1 MTKEKKSKEYSVE
14 GVTFEKVSFS
24 FVNDKLVG
32 VSEKTARNNTFKPI
46 SPSDPNFNTLINS
59 DQAKRAFNIAKHGA
73 NQVSYV
79 GDDKSIDFAT
89 NEEIT
94 DFYAKKKKSFD
105 NAGYIDNDFEKPKA
119 LAYATGFTGT
129 TGSGEFGY
137 NPEAKGT
144 QLYAY
149 PFDIDLKQDHLKITR
164 HEYLRSSI
172 NASKPPSLE
181 GFGEDA
187 FGNQVAQQGTR
198 TETQHGVEYVKAV
211 RGGSVLG
218 KLKGSVILPMP
229 KVTDVNAADWGK
241 SELNAQGMAAA
252 GLASKFIGQPGE
264 TPDERERRLTAF
276 QQLRDERGGEE
287 GGSVRR
293 KTTGAVYNQIVA
305 KTAGMLLGTDLN
317 ADTVLARQGGTVLN
331 PNAEMLFQ
339 GPALRDFTFKYRMI
353 ARSQKEGV
361 MIRNI
366 IRFLKLGMAPKFRS
380 STYLKSPDVFSL
392 EYRRGRGEA
401 GILDTVNRFSPGG
414 LALTSL
420 STDYAPNTYWSAYGD
435 SQPVEIT
442 IDLNFVELRPIYYN
456 DQALSPTTSVGY

>member
-1 MTKEKKSKEYSVE
+1 MSEKKSKTYAVE
-14 GVTFEKVSFS
+14 GVTFDKVSFS
-24 FVNDKLVG
+24 FVNDKLIG
-32 VSEKTARNNTFKPI
+32 VSEMTSRNTTFKPI
-46 SPSDPNFNTLINS
+46 SPSDPSFNTLINS
-59 DQAKRAFNIAKHGA
+59 DEAKRAFNIAKYGPSKE
-73 NQVSYV
+73 SYV
-79 GDDKSIDFAT
+79 KDGSIDFAS

-94 DFYAKKKKSFD
+94 NFYTDKKKAFD
-105 NAGYIDNDFEKPKA
+105 NAGFIDNDFEKPKA
-119 LAYATGFTGT
+119 IAYATGYTGT
-129 TGSGEFGY
+129 TGSSESGFGATGFE
-137 NPEAKGT
+137 NQS

-149 PFDIDLKQDHLKITR
+149 PFDIDLEQDHLKITR
-164 HEYLRSSI
+164 YEYLRSSI

-181 GFGEDA
+181 GINEDGKA
-187 FGNQVAQQGTR
+187 AQFSNVS
-198 TETQHGVEYVKAV
+198 GVREVE
-211 RGGSVLG
+211 GGSVLG
-218 KLKGSVILPMP
+218 ALKGSVILPMP

-241 SELNAQGMAAA
+241 SELTAQGMAAA
-252 GLASKFIGQPGE
+252 GLASKLIGQPGE
-264 TPDERERRLTAF
+264 TPDERERRLQAF
-276 QQLRDERGGEE
+276 EDLRSQRGGEE

-293 KTTGAVYNQIVA
+293 KTTGAIYNQIVA
-305 KTAGMLLGTDLN
+305 KTAGLLLGTDLN

-353 ARSQKEGV
+353 ARSQKEGE

-392 EYRRGRGEA
+392 QYRRSLGAPSDA

-420 STDYAPNTYWSAYGD
+420 NTDCAPNSYWSAYED

-442 IDLNFVELRPIYYN
+442 MDLNFVELSPIYYN
-456 DQALSPTTSVGY
+456 DQVGAPTYSVGY

>member
-1 MTKEKKSKEYSVE
+1 MSEKKSKTYAVE
-14 GVTFEKVSFS
+14 GVTFDKVSFS
-24 FVNDKLVG
+24 FVNDKLIG
-32 VSEKTARNNTFKPI
+32 VSEMTSRNTTFKPI
-46 SPSDPNFNTLINS
+46 SPSDPSFNTLINS
-59 DQAKRAFNIAKHGA
+59 DEAKRAFNIAKYGPSKE
-73 NQVSYV
+73 SYV
-79 GDDKSIDFAT
+79 KDGSIDFAS

-94 DFYAKKKKSFD
+94 NFYTDKKKAFD
-105 NAGYIDNDFEKPKA
+105 NAGFIDNDFEKPKA
-119 LAYATGFTGT
+119 IAYATGYTGT
-129 TGSGEFGY
+129 TGSSESGFGATGFE
-137 NPEAKGT
+137 NQS

-149 PFDIDLKQDHLKITR
+149 PFDIDLEQDHLKITR
-164 HEYLRSSI
+164 YEYLRSSI

-181 GFGEDA
+181 GINEDGKA
-187 FGNQVAQQGTR
+187 AQFSNVS
-198 TETQHGVEYVKAV
+198 GVREVE
-211 RGGSVLG
+211 GGSVLG
-218 KLKGSVILPMP
+218 ALKGSVILPMP

-252 GLASKFIGQPGE
+252 GLASKLIGQPGE
-264 TPDERERRLTAF
+264 TPDERERRLQAF
-276 QQLRDERGGEE
+276 KELREQRGGEE

-293 KTTGAVYNQIVA
+293 KTTGAIYNQIVA
-305 KTAGMLLGTDLN
+305 KTAGLLLGTDLN

-353 ARSQKEGV
+353 ARNRDEGQ

-392 EYRRGRGEA
+392 QYKRGRGAPSNSEE

-414 LALTSL
+414 LALTSIN
-420 STDYAPNTYWSAYGD
+420 TDYAPNSYWSAYQD

-442 IDLNFVELRPIYYN
+442 MDLNFVELRPIYYN
-456 DQALSPTTSVGY
+456 DQVQTPTTSVGY

>member
-1 MTKEKKSKEYSVE
+1 MSEAKSKPYNVSISVANS
-14 GVTFEKVSFS
+14 KVVYRF
-24 FVNDKLVG
+24 NDKQQIVG
-32 VSEKTARNNTFKPI
+32 VDERTAAGVVKPI
-46 SPSDPNFNTLINS
+46 VPNSADFNAALDSD
-59 DQAKRAFNIAKHGA
+59 DAVYAFNVNKYKGDK
-73 NQVSYV
+73 NSYKEEIEKAS
-79 GDDKSIDFAT
+79 D
-89 NEEIT
+89 EEIT
-94 DFYAKKKKSFD
+94 NSYNENKKKFD
-105 NAGYIDNDFEKPKA
+105 NAGFVTNDSETPGIV
-119 LAYATGFTGT
+119 AYATGRTGQ
-129 TGSGEFGY
+129 TGSDEKGYRGEGTK
-137 NPEAKGT
+137 AT

-149 PFDIDLKQDHLKITR
+149 PFDIDLEQDHLKITR

-172 NASKPPSLE
+172 NASKPPTEEYFDEQTGKKSHD
-181 GFGEDA
+181 GDA
-187 FGNQVAQQGTR
+187 IAKT
-198 TETQHGVEYVKAV
+198 V

-218 KLKGSVILPMP
+218 ILKGSVILPMP

-252 GLASKFIGQPGE
+252 GIAAKFTGQPGE
-264 TPDERERRLTAF
+264 TPDERERRLAAF
-276 QQLRDERGGEE
+276 EAFKSERGAEKD
-287 GGSVRR
+287 GSVPK
-293 KTTGAVYNQIVA
+293 KTMGAIKNQIVA
-305 KTAGMLLGTDLN
+305 KTAGLLLGTDLN

-353 ARSQKEGV
+353 ARNPDEGQ

-392 EYRRGRGEA
+392 EYRRGKLDSE

-414 LALTSL
+414 LALTSIN
-420 STDYAPNTYWSAYGD
+420 TDYAPNSYWSAYQD

-442 IDLNFVELRPIYYN
+442 MDLNFVELRPIYYN

>member
-1 MTKEKKSKEYSVE
+1 MSEKKSKTYAVE
-14 GVTFEKVSFS
+14 GVTFDKVSFS
-24 FVNDKLVG
+24 FVNDKLIG
-32 VSEKTARNNTFKPI
+32 VSEMTSRNTTFKPI
-46 SPSDPNFNTLINS
+46 SPSDPSFNTLINS
-59 DQAKRAFNIAKHGA
+59 DEAKRAFNIAKYGPSKE
-73 NQVSYV
+73 SYV
-79 GDDKSIDFAT
+79 KDGSIDFAS

-94 DFYAKKKKSFD
+94 NFYTDKKKAFD
-105 NAGYIDNDFEKPKA
+105 NAGFIDNDFEKPKA
-119 LAYATGFTGT
+119 IAYATGYTGT
-129 TGSGEFGY
+129 TGSSESGFGATGFE
-137 NPEAKGT
+137 NQS

-149 PFDIDLKQDHLKITR
+149 PFDIDLEQDHLKITR
-164 HEYLRSSI
+164 YEYLRSSI

-181 GFGEDA
+181 GINEDGKA
-187 FGNQVAQQGTR
+187 AQFSNVS
-198 TETQHGVEYVKAV
+198 GVREVE
-211 RGGSVLG
+211 GGSVLG
-218 KLKGSVILPMP
+218 ALKGSVILPMP

-252 GLASKFIGQPGE
+252 GLASKLIGQPGE
-264 TPDERERRLTAF
+264 TPDERERRLQAF
-276 QQLRDERGGEE
+276 EDLRSQRGGEE

-293 KTTGAVYNQIVA
+293 KTTGAIYNQIVA
-305 KTAGMLLGTDLN
+305 KTAGLLLGTDLN

-353 ARSQKEGV
+353 ARNQDEGQ

-392 EYRRGRGEA
+392 QYKRGRGAPSNSEE

-414 LALTSL
+414 LALTSIN
-420 STDYAPNTYWSAYGD
+420 TDYAPNSYWSAYSD

-442 IDLNFVELRPIYYN
+442 MDLNFVELRPIYYN
-456 DQALSPTTSVGY
+456 DQVLTPTNSVGF

>member
-1 MTKEKKSKEYSVE
+1 MSINRPARPNRIPVITGNLRVANSVQTPGGTKTTNPDSIIYS
-14 GVTFEKVSFS
+14 
-24 FVNDKLVG
+24 
-32 VSEKTARNNTFKPI
+32 
-46 SPSDPNFNTLINS
+46 FN
-59 DQAKRAFNIAKHGA
+59 
-73 NQVSYV
+73 
-79 GDDKSIDFAT
+79 
-89 NEEIT
+89 
-94 DFYAKKKKSFD
+94 
-105 NAGYIDNDFEKPKA
+105 
-119 LAYATGFTGT
+119 
-129 TGSGEFGY
+129 GSGELIVGGLVNTYNNNSKVIKTSVSSGVNAQILVVGGGGGTQENISAAPKGY
-137 NPEAKGT
+137 GGGGVKGS

-149 PFDIDLKQDHLKITR
+149 PFDIDLQQDHLKISR
-164 HEYLRSSI
+164 YEYQRSSI
-172 NASKPPSLE
+172 NASKPPTLE
-181 GFGEDA
+181 GADVE
-187 FGNQVAQQGTR
+187 NQGSAAQFDNVYQTR
-198 TETQHGVEYVKAV
+198 KVD
-211 RGGSVLG
+211 GGSVLG
-218 KLKGSVILPMP
+218 VLKGSVILPMP

-252 GLASKFIGQPGE
+252 GLASKLIGQPGE
-264 TPDERERRLTAF
+264 TPDERERRLAAF
-276 QQLRDERGGEE
+276 QQLKDERGGEQ

-305 KTAGMLLGTDLN
+305 KTAGTLLGTDLN

-392 EYRRGRGEA
+392 EYRRGSGEA

-414 LALTSL
+414 LALTSIN
-420 STDYAPNTYWSAYGD
+420 TDYAPNSYWSAYQD

-442 IDLNFVELRPIYYN
+442 MDLNFVELRPIYYN
-456 DQALSPTTSVGY
+456 DQALTPTSSVGY

>member
-1 MTKEKKSKEYSVE
+1 MSEKKSKTYAVE

-24 FVNDKLVG
+24 FVNDKLIG
-32 VSEKTARNNTFKPI
+32 VSEMTSRNTTFKPI
-46 SPSDPNFNTLINS
+46 SPSDPSFNTLINS
-59 DQAKRAFNIAKHGA
+59 DEAKRAFNIAKYGPSKE
-73 NQVSYV
+73 SYV
-79 GDDKSIDFAT
+79 KDGSIDFAS

-94 DFYAKKKKSFD
+94 NFYTDKKKAFD
-105 NAGYIDNDFEKPKA
+105 NAGFIDNDFEKPKA
-119 LAYATGFTGT
+119 IAYATGYTGT
-129 TGSGEFGY
+129 TGSSESGFGATGFE
-137 NPEAKGT
+137 NQS

-149 PFDIDLKQDHLKITR
+149 PFDIDLEQDHLKITR
-164 HEYLRSSI
+164 YEYLRSSI

-181 GFGEDA
+181 GINEDGKA
-187 FGNQVAQQGTR
+187 AQFSNVS
-198 TETQHGVEYVKAV
+198 GVREVE
-211 RGGSVLG
+211 GGSVLG
-218 KLKGSVILPMP
+218 ALKGSVILPMP

-252 GLASKFIGQPGE
+252 GLASKLIGQPGE
-264 TPDERERRLTAF
+264 TPDERERRLQAF
-276 QQLRDERGGEE
+276 EDLRSQRGGEE

-293 KTTGAVYNQIVA
+293 KTTGAIYNQIVA
-305 KTAGMLLGTDLN
+305 KTAGLLLGTDLN

-353 ARSQKEGV
+353 ARSQKEGE

-392 EYRRGRGEA
+392 QYRRSLGAPSNA

-420 STDYAPNTYWSAYGD
+420 NTDYAPNSYWSAYQD

-442 IDLNFVELRPIYYN
+442 MDLNFVELRPIYYN
-456 DQALSPTTSVGY
+456 DQVQTPTTSVGY